1 MKIILLEDVAG
12 KGQAGD
18 VVKVADGYAR
28 NFLLPRGTA
37 IEANQA
43 NMKTLEHRRAKIA
56 EKRAVDLE
64 AAKERAAKIDN
75 LSITVT
81 SKSGEAGRLFGS
93 VTAQD
98 IADAI
103 EAQHG
108 VEIDKRKIN
117 LDAPIKTVGIHPVE
131 IKIFA
136 EVNAT
141 VRVLVEAEG
150 GAHIDESASG
160 EAVSGDTGEGSDA
173 AEAAEV
179 EAGAPADAEE
189 SDDMDADDDY
199 EDGSE
204 YDEYDED

>member
-1 MKIILLEDVAG
+1 MKIILLEDVSG

-37 IEANQA
+37 IEASQA

-64 AAKERAAKIDN
+64 AARERAAKIDN
-75 LSITVT
+75 LSITIT

-98 IADAI
+98 IADAV

-117 LDAPIKTVGIHPVE
+117 LDAPIKTVGVHPIE

-150 GAHIDESASG
+150 GAQIDASASG
-160 EAVSGDTGEGSDA
+160 DATEAADEGSETADAADDVSADTEYSGDS
-173 AEAAEV
+173 
-179 EAGAPADAEE
+179 
-189 SDDMDADDDY
+189 DADDDY
-199 EDGSE
+199 EDDSE